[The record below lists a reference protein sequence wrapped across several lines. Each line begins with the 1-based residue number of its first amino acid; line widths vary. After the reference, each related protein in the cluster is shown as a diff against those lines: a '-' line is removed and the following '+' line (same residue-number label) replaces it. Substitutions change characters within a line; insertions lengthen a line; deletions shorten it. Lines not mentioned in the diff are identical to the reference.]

1 INGRGRGRADASLAA
16 DPHFAALEVL
26 LLPDRHDFL
35 QPIDREAAGL
45 EGLRAMRRR
54 DRDRYRGLADIDQ
67 ADAMAY
73 GDTHDLPSLARLARE
88 PAHLAERHRL
98 VSLVLQADHV
108 AAGVVGARGPGKGD
122 DRAGMRIGDG
132 AFQRGHV
139 DWRAAN
145 RYRTDPFRM
154 VRRFGAAAYGRDERN
169 LVAGART
176 IVVLHVFLVDGEAD
190 RVAMAL
196 ECGKLLGQA

>member
-1 INGRGRGRADASLAA
+1 MGVAGGGRMRGLAA
-16 DPHFAALEVL
+16 DPHFAALEVF

-45 EGLRAMRRR
+45 EGFCAMRRR

-98 VSLVLQADHV
+98 AGLVLPGGPISARI
-108 AAGVVGARGPGKGD
+108 VGSRGPGK
-122 DRAGMRIGDG
+122 R
-132 AFQRGHV
+132 
-139 DWRAAN
+139 
-145 RYRTDPFRM
+145 
-154 VRRFGAAAYGRDERN
+154 ER
-169 LVAGART
+169 LART
-176 IVVLHVFLVDGEAD
+176 
-190 RVAMAL
+190 
-196 ECGKLLGQA
+196 